1 MLVPGTPFLTLS
13 TSRSRVFVLMKAVLV
28 RSRGA
33 GSM

>member
-1 MLVPGTPFLTLS
+1 MLVPGTPFFTLD
-13 TSRSRVFVLMKAVLV
+13 TRRSRVFVFMKAALV

>member
-1 MLVPGTPFLTLS
+1 MLVPGTPLRTLS
-13 TSRSRVFVLMKAVLV
+13 RSRSRVFVFMKAALV